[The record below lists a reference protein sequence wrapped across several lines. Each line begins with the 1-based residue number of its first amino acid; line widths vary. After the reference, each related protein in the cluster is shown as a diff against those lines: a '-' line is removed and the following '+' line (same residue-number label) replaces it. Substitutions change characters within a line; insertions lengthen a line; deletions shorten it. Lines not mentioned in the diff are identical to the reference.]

1 MQGAGVPGQ
10 PLPALPRPACRWA
23 RTDLAGPE
31 LHRRGRA
38 ARDRQTDRQAGRSA
52 GASLLA
58 QSARRPGLPVSGA
71 PEAAAQAEPVR
82 CSPLGPGAL
91 CPPPRPPVPAVPTQ
105 PGGPAPSAVSSAQ
118 ALLRSAG
125 ELPPLFS
132 IPLRLACFRAS
143 LGAFPGPWGARHP
156 LVLGAFPG
164 PWGPATLLYWGPSL
178 ALGGPAT
185 LLYWEPS
192 LDLGGP
198 PPSCTGGLPWPS
210 GGPPP
215 SCTGDV
221 PPSQVSQHCRPLAPS
236 TFLGGM

>member
-1 MQGAGVPGQ
+1 MPPFLQ
-10 PLPALPRPACRWA
+10 
-23 RTDLAGPE
+23 GPE

-164 PWGPATLLYWGPSL
+164 PRGARHPLVLGMSHLHRSASIVDPWPPQRSWGECEA
-178 ALGGPAT
+178 
-185 LLYWEPS
+185 
-192 LDLGGP
+192 GGP
-198 PPSCTGGLPWPS
+198 PHHALWGLTGCLSRFWPPPHHVPLPPLGMPWPR
-210 GGPPP
+210 
-215 SCTGDV
+215 
-221 PPSQVSQHCRPLAPS
+221 HA
-236 TFLGGM
+236 